1 MVEKKKKEKAMIT
14 SGKRKD
20 AIARAIVKE
29 GKGRIKVNSVPL
41 ELWTSELMRM
51 KVQEAVVLAE
61 DVAPRADINVEVRG
75 GGTTGQSDAVRMAIA
90 RAFVAFSKDKK
101 LKERYIQYD
110 RNMLVYDPR
119 RNEPHHAGGA
129 SRRGSRRH
137 KQRSKR

>member
-1 MVEKKKKEKAMIT
+1 MEKKKKEKRIIT
-14 SGKRKD
+14 TGKRKN
-20 AIARAIVKE
+20 AIATATIRE
-29 GKGRIKVNSVPL
+29 GTGKIKINSQPL
-41 ELWTSELMRM
+41 ELWANEFMRM
-51 KVQEAVVLAE
+51 RVKEVILLAE
-61 DVAPRADINVEVRG
+61 DVAGKANINVEVRS
-75 GGTTGQSDAVRMAIA
+75 GGTTGQTEAVRMAIA
-90 RAFVAFSKDKK
+90 RALVNFSKDKK